1 MAIDIEKIWAAVDA
15 GKIDSMTISEY
26 KTYILAFLFYRYL
39 SENQEQYLAQNNVL
53 ELNGDTS
60 VNDAYATEVN
70 GDVLGDYLSDIA
82 SSLGYAIAP
91 QDTWETLVWKIDNSD
106 VKPSDYQTIFDNF
119 DRNTLLNPAAEK
131 NFQKIFGDVNLGDSR
146 LGSDTTARA
155 HSLNRIVK
163 VVAGFEYGDEVSTAF
178 TGLIERFAASA
189 GKTGG
194 QFYTPHSVSQ
204 IMAKIVTDG
213 ITESDS
219 AFTVYDP
226 TCGSGS
232 TVLALLDEVPGGKR
246 PGAIRYYGQEK
257 ELTTYN
263 LARMNLLL
271 SGVSYRNVI
280 LSNADTLGNDW
291 PDGQDA
297 KGHDHPR
304 SFDAVVADIEFSK
317 EWDDNKSN
325 LKDARYKDYGK
336 LAPKMKADYAFVLHG
351 LYHLGE
357 EGTMAMVLP
366 HGVLFRDGKGKTGNF
381 GREGEIRKNLI
392 KHPSGNRIHA
402 VIGLPEN
409 IMFSEKGKK
418 SVAVVIVVFKKKR
431 DTDDILF
438 IDASNDFTKGKN
450 KNSLTTK
457 HIQKIVNAYHDRV
470 DVPKYA
476 HLSTLDEI
484 ERNEYNL
491 NIPRYVSTVDDEPPV
506 DLDKVT
512 RLLDDIDAEIIAAK
526 ANVDAA
532 LRALGI
538 KQNVSS

>member
-1 MAIDIEKIWAAVDA
+1 MAIDIEKIWVAVEA
-15 GKIDSMTISEY
+15 GKIGSMTFSEY

-53 ELNGDTS
+53 ELSGDASVNVAYAAEANGDAL
-60 VNDAYATEVN
+60 D
-70 GDVLGDYLSDIA
+70 DYLSDIA

-91 QDTWETLVWKIDNSD
+91 DDTWETLIRKIDNSEM
-106 VKPSDYQTIFDNF
+106 KPSDYQTIFDNF

-131 NFQKIFGDVNLGDSR
+131 NFQQIFWDVNLGDSR

-163 VVAGFEYGDEVSTAF
+163 VVADFEYGDEVSAVF

-189 GKTGG
+189 GKIGG

-219 AFTVYDP
+219 TFTVYDP

-232 TVLALLDEVPGGKR
+232 TMLALLDEVPGGKR
-246 PGAIRYYGQEK
+246 PGAIKFYGQEK

-271 SGVSYRNVI
+271 SGVSYSNII
-280 LSNADTLGNDW
+280 LSNADTLGSDW
-291 PDGQDA
+291 PDGQDE
-297 KGHDHPR
+297 KGNDHPR

-317 EWDDNKSN
+317 GWDNSKSR

-336 LAPKMKADYAFVLHG
+336 LAPKANADFAFVLHG

-366 HGVLFRDGKGKTGNF
+366 HGVLFRGGKGKTGVL

-392 KHPSGNRIHA
+392 KHPSGNKIHA

-418 SVAVVIVVFKKKR
+418 SVAVVIVIFKKKS

-450 KNSLTTK
+450 KNYLKTE
-457 HIQKIVNAYHDRV
+457 HIQKIVDAYHDRV

-476 HLSTLDEI
+476 QISTLDEI
-484 ERNEYNL
+484 EGNEFNL
-491 NIPRYVSTVDDEPPV
+491 NIPRYVSTVDEEPPV
-506 DLDKVT
+506 DLDEVT
-512 RLLDDIDAEIIAAK
+512 RLLDDIDVEIAATK
-526 ANVDAA
+526 ASVDAA
-532 LRALGI
+532 LKALGVKTI
-538 KQNVSS
+538 L

>member
-1 MAIDIEKIWAAVDA
+1 MAIDIEKIWACVEA
-15 GKIDSMTISEY
+15 GKIDSMTVSEY

-39 SENQEQYLAQNNVL
+39 SENQEQYLVQNNVL
-53 ELNGDTS
+53 GLSSDAS
-60 VNDAYATEVN
+60 VNDTYAAEAS
-70 GDVLGDYLSDIA
+70 GDSLGDYLSDIA

-91 QDTWETLVWKIDNSD
+91 DDTWETLIGKIENNE

-119 DRNTLLNPAAEK
+119 DSYTLLNPAAEK
-131 NFQKIFGDVNLGDSR
+131 NFQKIFSDVNLRDSR

-155 HSLNRIVK
+155 QSLNRIVK
-163 VVAGFEYGDEVSTAF
+163 VVAGLEYGDAVSAVF

-194 QFYTPHSVSQ
+194 QFYTPRTVSQ
-204 IMAKIVTDG
+204 IIAKVVTDG

-219 AFTVYDP
+219 VFTVYDP

-232 TVLALLDEVPGGKR
+232 TMLALLDEVPGGKR

-263 LARMNLLL
+263 LARMNLIL

-280 LSNADTLGNDW
+280 LNNADTLGNDW
-291 PDGQDA
+291 PDGQDE

-304 SFDAVVADIEFSK
+304 SFDAVVADIEFSQ
-317 EWDDNKSN
+317 EWDDSKSR
-325 LKDARYKDYGK
+325 LKDARYMAYGK
-336 LAPKMKADYAFVLHG
+336 LAPKTKADYAFVLHG

-366 HGVLFRDGKGKTGNF
+366 HGVLFRDGKGKTGEF

-392 KHPSGNRIHA
+392 MHPSGNKIYA

-431 DTDDILF
+431 DTNDIMF
-438 IDASNDFTKGKN
+438 IDASNDFIKGKN
-450 KNSLTTK
+450 KNYLTTK
-457 HIQKIVNAYHDRV
+457 QIQKIVDAYHDRV

-484 ERNEYNL
+484 EHNEYNL
-491 NIPRYVSTVDDEPPV
+491 NIPRYVSTEDEEPLI
-506 DLDKVT
+506 DLDEVT
-512 RLLDDIDAEIIAAK
+512 RLLDDIDAEITTTK
-526 ANVDAA
+526 ASVDTA
-532 LRALGI
+532 LEALGV
-538 KQNVSS
+538 KQRVGS